1 MCMLQEGG
9 APPAGLGAGGVVS
22 NSNGNQ
28 FGSILCHPKPTT
40 STSESPPLQLQ
51 LASSTLGC
59 PMLQLVH
66 YQLLSTRNEVLRCL
80 RVWGGLKRHPF
91 LRSGSAGVPLH

>member
-1 MCMLQEGG
+1 MNMTSKAREG
-9 APPAGLGAGGVVS
+9 APAGAGGVVS

-51 LASSTLGC
+51 LASSTLGS
-59 PMLQLVH
+59 PIMQLVQ
-66 YQLLSTRNEVLRCL
+66 YQLLSRRNFSCSNKLIATDSQTHFVFL
-80 RVWGGLKRHPF
+80 LK
-91 LRSGSAGVPLH
+91 SC